1 MDPNKVS
8 EEEVPKAS
16 ASFEIPIVVQS
27 VVVIGLKSVWV
38 L

>member
-1 MDPNKVS
+1 MNPNKVS

-16 ASFEIPIVVQS
+16 ASFETPIVVQS
-27 VVVIGLKSVWV
+27 VVVIGLKSIWA